1 MNLCRARASNTG
13 MARPLLVLAA
23 ALAAAA
29 AVCAQAPPI
38 AVPPVRIGPPGDT
51 GWAVDRPGMREP
63 VPPATAPPRVAP
75 PPPAPAPVGNCNA
88 GGCWDSQGNRY
99 DSAGGNG
106 SRLISPD
113 GRLCQTR
120 GQFIHC
126 N

>member
-1 MNLCRARASNTG
+1 PANDGGRAAELQRAPDR
-13 MARPLLVLAA
+13 AQAAPPAA
-23 ALAAAA
+23 A
-29 AVCAQAPPI
+29 
-38 AVPPVRIGPPGDT
+38 
-51 GWAVDRPGMREP
+51 
-63 VPPATAPPRVAP
+63 PRTP
-75 PPPAPAPVGNCNA
+75 PPPAPATLGNCNA

>member
-1 MNLCRARASNTG
+1 LS
-13 MARPLLVLAA
+13 
-23 ALAAAA
+23 
-29 AVCAQAPPI
+29 
-38 AVPPVRIGPPGDT
+38 
-51 GWAVDRPGMREP
+51 
-63 VPPATAPPRVAP
+63 
-75 PPPAPAPVGNCNA
+75 NCND

-99 DSAGGNG
+99 DSTGGNG

>member
-1 MNLCRARASNTG
+1 M
-13 MARPLLVLAA
+13 
-23 ALAAAA
+23 
-29 AVCAQAPPI
+29 
-38 AVPPVRIGPPGDT
+38 
-51 GWAVDRPGMREP
+51 
-63 VPPATAPPRVAP
+63 
-75 PPPAPAPVGNCNA
+75 PPPAPAPAPLSNCNA

-99 DSAGGNG
+99 DSTGGNG